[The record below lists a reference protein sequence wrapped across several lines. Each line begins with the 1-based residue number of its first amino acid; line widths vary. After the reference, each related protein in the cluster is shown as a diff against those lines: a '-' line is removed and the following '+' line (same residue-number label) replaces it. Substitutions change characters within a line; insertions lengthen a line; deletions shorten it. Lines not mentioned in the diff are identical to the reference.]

1 MHYTAEALRN
11 NTSKNDE
18 KGVNKNPTPK
28 NKKIL
33 KKPSKKLGQ
42 SEW

>member
-1 MHYTAEALRN
+1 
-11 NTSKNDE
+11 
-18 KGVNKNPTPK
+18 VNKNPTPK

-42 SEW
+42 SEWWYWS